1 MIKAKTA
8 RRIAKNVRIRD
19 FVKHALIHISY
30 NIGKVANQGGR
41 SFALPLNEYTDNY
54 SLQEY
59 GEFLILLG
67 NELQAN
73 GYQIVYDYTNRKF
86 EITW

>member
-8 RRIAKNVRIRD
+8 RRIAKNIRIRD

-41 SFALPLNEYTDNY
+41 SFARPLNEYTDDY

>member
-8 RRIAKNVRIRD
+8 RRIANNINIKD
-19 FVKHALIHISY
+19 FVNHALMHISY

-41 SFALPLNEYTDNY
+41 SFTLPLNEYTDSC

-73 GYQIVYDYTNRKF
+73 GYKIVYDYTNRKF
-86 EITW
+86 AITW